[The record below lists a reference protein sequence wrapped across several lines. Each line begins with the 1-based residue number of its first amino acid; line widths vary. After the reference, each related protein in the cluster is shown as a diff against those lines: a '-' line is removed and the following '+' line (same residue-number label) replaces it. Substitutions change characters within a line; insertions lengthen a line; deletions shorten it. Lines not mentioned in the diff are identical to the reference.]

1 MKKFGTKQV
10 VPLILAAMSGTF
22 LVTGLGKF
30 GFWDSVKG
38 PTPAFVPSIIC
49 VLLLALSIAQFLTSF
64 KEEASVYHKDEFK
77 IILAILLLVASI
89 YVIGMFPAMIAFMLI
104 WLGIVEKAPWKTT
117 ILVAVITNALLY
129 GVFVLWLN
137 VRFPAGMIMDMLF

>member
-1 MKKFGTKQV
+1 MKKFGTKQIA
-10 VPLILAAMSGTF
+10 PLALAALSVVF

-38 PTPAFVPSIIC
+38 PSPAFVPTIIS
-49 VLLLALSIAQFLTSF
+49 VILLALSVLQFITSF
-64 KEEASVYHKDEFK
+64 KETPSVYHKDEFK
-77 IILAILLLVASI
+77 IIIAILLLVASI

-104 WLGIVEKAPWKTT
+104 WLGVVEKAPWKTT
-117 ILVAVITNALLY
+117 ILVTVCTNALLY

-137 VRFPAGMIMDMLF
+137 VRFPAGMILDMLF